1 MNIRTMAINA
11 LIATLYFV
19 ISLVVAP
26 FGFLNIQFRISELFN
41 HFIVFNKKFFG
52 GIILG
57 VFITN
62 LFISQNKIDVIF
74 GVAHS
79 ILSLTITLILAR
91 YIKNKLTLMVINSFV
106 FSFNMYIIAYMLK
119 VYFELPG
126 TFLFLWVS
134 SGISEF
140 LTMLIAIPVILLLNK
155 RVPIETLFKSDN
167 QKQAA

>member
-1 MNIRTMAINA
+1 MNIRTIAINA

-41 HFIVFNKKFFG
+41 HFIVYNKKFFG

-57 VFITN
+57 VFLTN
-62 LFISQNKIDVIF
+62 LLISQNKVDIIF

-79 ILSLTITLILAR
+79 LLSLTITLLLAR
-91 YIKNKLTLMVINSFV
+91 FIKNKVTLMLVNSLV

-126 TFLFLWVS
+126 TFLFLWVT

-140 LTMLIAIPVILLLNK
+140 ITMLVAIPIILFLNK
-155 RVPIETLFKSDN
+155 QIPLQSLFKND